1 MGNCS
6 RKFLTISIPAYND
19 ALSLKKLVEETEY
32 LCAKLNLDFDI
43 LIVNDGSKDETLKI
57 ATEMSDRFRNITVVN
72 HENNLGFGPTLR
84 EVFTLPD
91 SEWVLFLPGDN
102 QFPIQNLERF
112 LLLINHFDFMIGF
125 RKQRRDKINRKLYSY
140 LYNTLVSVASGY
152 DVNDV
157 NSIVFFKRNILKNF
171 TLRSETAFIHA
182 ELFIKAMQKDV
193 RMIEVEVMHQEREF
207 GFGKGGSLKVMLST
221 LLELVIF
228 ILRK

>member
-1 MGNCS
+1 
-6 RKFLTISIPAYND
+6 
-19 ALSLKKLVEETEY
+19 
-32 LCAKLNLDFDI
+32 
-43 LIVNDGSKDETLKI
+43 
-57 ATEMSDRFRNITVVN
+57 MSDRFRNITVVN

-157 NSIVFFKRNILKNF
+157 NSIVFF
-171 TLRSETAFIHA
+171 
-182 ELFIKAMQKDV
+182 
-193 RMIEVEVMHQEREF
+193 
-207 GFGKGGSLKVMLST
+207 
-221 LLELVIF
+221 
-228 ILRK
+228 